1 MMIDDDDGDDDDGDD
16 DDEDDC
22 DSFAQPLSPSPLFR
36 HLCPDEFRNDDDGDG
51 PSELRKPQ

>member
-1 MMIDDDDGDDDDGDD
+1 MMTMMVMIDDDDGDDDDGDD

-36 HLCPDEFRNDDDGDG
+36 HLCHVCWH
-51 PSELRKPQ
+51 